1 MKKSSF
7 TLLALLLAAF
17 FAQGQSGW
25 NQFDKLMN
33 DGSYKSAYAWAE
45 GVYNKATTSSEQLSA
60 AYYMTLAA
68 SYYQEDVHD
77 SAEARYREL
86 LPKLDPLEKALCYA
100 FLSEY
105 DSALVF
111 ADVLKKTP
119 VERIKMYCDAGQGTN
134 MSPTAYDVV
143 VLQAQ
148 NSGNYNPQ
156 QRVELQRQ
164 LLAFH
169 AADGDDLRLWHE
181 LRLLDLL
188 NNVPNHRL
196 TVEKIKEV
204 LNRYRGSKSPL
215 VTKLYLRLAQYYN
228 AREDNV
234 QALCYCDTAIA
245 RAPKSEGGINCSNLR
260 NIILQKRVEMNQDGL
275 VVAPGALSL
284 QRVRY
289 RNLDQLWWRI
299 IPYDSDYR
307 WGEKTKAKLRAAKV
321 LKSGVWKVEKEKD
334 YKYAESYVLLP
345 ALKTGKYLLLVS
357 LNSLQSGM
365 LNSMGYFAAAALTPV
380 LLNLTM
386 IASLFALT
394 PLFGGNYGYA
404 LSAGVTLAGV
414 FQLLWLIWH
423 THRAGL
429 PLGLQAPAAFFKRK
443 SQELKL
449 LMKRIIPG
457 VFGSGI
463 YQINLFLDTL
473 FVSFLSTGAISW
485 LYYANRLYQ
494 LPVGIIGAAIGT
506 ALLPILSRQ
515 LKAGETEQAQNS
527 LNRALE
533 FALLMS
539 VPSMAGLMALSYP
552 VISVLF
558 ERGEFTNTDSVNTA
572 VALCAYAAGL
582 PAYILTKTL
591 APVFYARGD
600 TTTPV
605 RIAAWALGL
614 YILLCAAFLPKF
626 GYVGIALATGIVAWI
641 NVLQY
646 IFRIKK
652 KALHH
657 TDRTFKKRTASILIS
672 TAIMTAAVIFAN
684 RQTAVHFPDWVHG
697 AQFLR
702 FGILTGLI
710 AFGGIVFTVSVLLSG
725 GVSLKELKAR
735 LCRKKG

>member
-1 MKKSSF
+1 MAAPLSVIKSILTVGGWTMVSRVLGF
-7 TLLALLLAAF
+7 VRDLLIANFLGAGMIADAF
-17 FAQGQSGW
+17 FVA
-25 NQFDKLMN
+25 FKLPN
-33 DGSYKSAYAWAE
+33 LFRSLFAE
-45 GVYNKATTSSEQLSA
+45 GAFNVAFVPLFSEQLETKGKESA
-60 AYYMTLAA
+60 R
-68 SYYQEDVHD
+68 QF
-77 SAEARYREL
+77 AEE
-86 LPKLDPLEKALCYA
+86 A
-100 FLSEY
+100 F
-105 DSALVF
+105 SALF
-111 ADVLKKTP
+111 YIVLLFSAIA
-119 VERIKMYCDAGQGTN
+119 EIAM
-134 MSPTAYDVV
+134 
-143 VLQAQ
+143 
-148 NSGNYNPQ
+148 
-156 QRVELQRQ
+156 
-164 LLAFH
+164 
-169 AADGDDLRLWHE
+169 
-181 LRLLDLL
+181 
-188 NNVPNHRL
+188 
-196 TVEKIKEV
+196 
-204 LNRYRGSKSPL
+204 PL
-215 VTKLYLRLAQYYN
+215 FII
-228 AREDNV
+228 V
-234 QALCYCDTAIA
+234 QAPGFIEDTAKFDAAVIM
-245 RAPKSEGGINCSNLR
+245 S
-260 NIILQKRVEMNQDGL
+260 
-275 VVAPGALSL
+275 
-284 QRVRY
+284 
-289 RNLDQLWWRI
+289 RI
-299 IPYDSDYR
+299 TFP
-307 WGEKTKAKLRAAKV
+307 
-321 LKSGVWKVEKEKD
+321 
-334 YKYAESYVLLP
+334 
-345 ALKTGKYLLLVS
+345 YLLLVS

-423 THRAGL
+423 TRRAGL
-429 PLGLQAPAAFFKRK
+429 PLGLQSPAAFFKRK

-646 IFRIKK
+646 IWRIKK
-652 KALHH
+652 KALHR
-657 TDRTFKKRTASILIS
+657 TDRTFKKRTASILLS
-672 TAIMTAAVIFAN
+672 SCLMTAAVIFAN
-684 RQTAVHFPDWVHG
+684 RQTAVYFPDWVHS
-697 AQFLR
+697 AQMLR

-710 AFGGIVFTVSVLLSG
+710 AFGGIVFTAAVFLTG
-725 GVSLKELKAR
+725 GISLKELKAR
-735 LCRKKG
+735 LNRKKG

>member
-1 MKKSSF
+1 MAAPLSVIKSILTVGGWTMVSRVLGF
-7 TLLALLLAAF
+7 VRDLLIANFLGAGMIADAF
-17 FAQGQSGW
+17 FVA
-25 NQFDKLMN
+25 FKLPN
-33 DGSYKSAYAWAE
+33 LFRSLFAE
-45 GVYNKATTSSEQLSA
+45 GAFNVAFVPLFSEQLETKGKESA
-60 AYYMTLAA
+60 RLF
-68 SYYQEDVHD
+68 
-77 SAEARYREL
+77 AEE
-86 LPKLDPLEKALCYA
+86 A
-100 FLSEY
+100 F
-105 DSALVF
+105 SALF
-111 ADVLKKTP
+111 YIVLLFSAIA
-119 VERIKMYCDAGQGTN
+119 EIAM
-134 MSPTAYDVV
+134 
-143 VLQAQ
+143 
-148 NSGNYNPQ
+148 
-156 QRVELQRQ
+156 
-164 LLAFH
+164 
-169 AADGDDLRLWHE
+169 
-181 LRLLDLL
+181 
-188 NNVPNHRL
+188 
-196 TVEKIKEV
+196 
-204 LNRYRGSKSPL
+204 PL
-215 VTKLYLRLAQYYN
+215 FII
-228 AREDNV
+228 V
-234 QALCYCDTAIA
+234 QAPGFIEDTAKFDAAVIMA
-245 RAPKSEGGINCSNLR
+245 RITFP
-260 NIILQKRVEMNQDGL
+260 
-275 VVAPGALSL
+275 
-284 QRVRY
+284 
-289 RNLDQLWWRI
+289 
-299 IPYDSDYR
+299 
-307 WGEKTKAKLRAAKV
+307 
-321 LKSGVWKVEKEKD
+321 
-334 YKYAESYVLLP
+334 
-345 ALKTGKYLLLVS
+345 YLLLVS

-429 PLGLQAPAAFFKRK
+429 PLGLQKPAAFFKHK

-457 VFGSGI
+457 VLGSGI

-646 IFRIKK
+646 ICRIKK
-652 KALHH
+652 QDLHH
-657 TDRTFKKRTASILIS
+657 TDRTFKKRSASILFS
-672 TAIMTAAVIFAN
+672 SVLMTIAVIFAN
-684 RQTAVHFPDWVHG
+684 KQAVVYFPDWIHG
-697 AQFLR
+697 TQIMR
-702 FGILTGLI
+702 FGILTALI
-710 AFGGIVFTVSVLLSG
+710 AFGGIIFIISVLLSG
-725 GVSLKELKAR
+725 GVNLKELKNR
-735 LCRKKG
+735 LHRKKG